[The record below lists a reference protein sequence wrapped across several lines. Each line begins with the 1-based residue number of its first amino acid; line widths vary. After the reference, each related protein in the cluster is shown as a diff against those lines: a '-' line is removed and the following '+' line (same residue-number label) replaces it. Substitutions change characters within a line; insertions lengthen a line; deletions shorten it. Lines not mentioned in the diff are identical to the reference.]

1 MINSYEI
8 KKYNSE
14 EVLYLYF
21 DFNTEFAR
29 INFNSKKEKLEKIIQ
44 DFIKENRI
52 AFTGTTVALI
62 VGGTMV
68 GNIILNNDKKEM
80 RTIENSLV
88 FEEKVQDYK
97 PIETIDEPVLEE
109 NIQNKVLDKKEE
121 ISTKPME
128 QSTIIKSE
136 KTNIRNENTTLNEIK
151 KETSNNE
158 VNNTTNSSTAKQE
171 NKIEETKVEEQSKTY
186 VKVKRLNGQV
196 LNLELEEYIVGV
208 VGAEMPAAF
217 HEQALMA
224 QAVIARTYALKAVQK
239 GQVLTDNESTQSYKS
254 SDELKSQWGSS
265 YNTYYNKIKN
275 AVSST
280 QGMYLTYNGTYIEA
294 VYHSTSNGRTEDS
307 SNVWGNSFPY
317 LVSVESEYDSLNTSF
332 ISEKTITY
340 QELSSKLGIDI
351 NINTEFNIISKTSGN
366 RVDTLQIDS
375 KDYNGVQFRN
385 LLGLRSADFDIAK
398 TDTGITFTTRGYGHG
413 VGLSQYGA
421 NGMAKAGYSYEQ
433 ILKHYYRCVT
443 INH

>member
-1 MINSYEI
+1 
-8 KKYNSE
+8 
-14 EVLYLYF
+14 
-21 DFNTEFAR
+21 
-29 INFNSKKEKLEKIIQ
+29 
-44 DFIKENRI
+44 
-52 AFTGTTVALI
+52 
-62 VGGTMV
+62 
-68 GNIILNNDKKEM
+68 
-80 RTIENSLV
+80 
-88 FEEKVQDYK
+88 
-97 PIETIDEPVLEE
+97 EE
-109 NIQNKVLDKKEE
+109 NIQNEVLDKKEE
-121 ISTKPME
+121 MSTKSIE
-128 QSTIIKSE
+128 ESTIIKSE
-136 KTNIRNENTTLNEIK
+136 KANAKNENTTLNETK

-158 VNNTTNSSTAKQE
+158 VNNTTNSSTTKQE
-171 NKIEETKVEEQSKTY
+171 NKIEEETKIEEQNKTY
-186 VKVKRLNGQV
+186 VNVKRSNGQV
-196 LNLELEEYIVGV
+196 LTLELEEYVVGV
-208 VGAEMPAAF
+208 VAAEMPAAF

-224 QAVIARTYALKAVQK
+224 QSVIARTYALKAIQK

-254 SDELKSQWGSS
+254 NDELKLKWGSS

-280 QGMYLTYNGTYIEA
+280 EGIYLTFNGTYIEA

-317 LVSVESEYDSLNTSF
+317 LVSVESEYDSLNPSF

-351 NINTEFNIISKTSGN
+351 NTDTEFNIISKTSGN
-366 RVDTLQIDS
+366 RVETLQIDG

-385 LLGLRSADFDIAK
+385 LLALRSADFDITK

-433 ILKHYYRCVT
+433 ILKHYYKGVT